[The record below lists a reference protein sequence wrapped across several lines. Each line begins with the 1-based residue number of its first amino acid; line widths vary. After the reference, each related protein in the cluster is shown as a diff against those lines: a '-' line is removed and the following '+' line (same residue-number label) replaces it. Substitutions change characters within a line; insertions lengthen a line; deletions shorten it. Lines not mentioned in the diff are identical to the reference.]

1 MILFPVFLTQEP
13 IFAQKE
19 FQPRRVSN
27 TSSLPSMPILSSTR
41 AVGVGQL
48 NSERV
53 APDGPEGRLTEVMER
68 VGVGKG
74 GTDSVIEADTE
85 VNAVVSV
92 VDDTTDRRRRRS
104 YPDLTAEAIDVVRG
118 SQNVNLVK

>member
-1 MILFPVFLTQEP
+1 MFPVFLTEET
-13 IFAQKE
+13 IFAQNE

-27 TSSLPSMPILSSTR
+27 TSSLPSILILAYIR

-53 APDGPEGRLTEVMER
+53 APDGPEGRLTEVMEWVEPGR
-68 VGVGKG
+68 GDVE
-74 GTDSVIEADTE
+74 SVIVTDTE

-92 VDDTTDRRRRRS
+92 VDDTTDRRWRRS
-104 YPDLTAEAIDVVRG
+104 YPDFTAEAVDVVRG
-118 SQNVNLVK
+118 SQDANLVK